1 VIRTHVIAAV
11 CGFLVLAFMLELLR
25 RRQLREKY
33 AILWIG
39 VSVVVVILAAFPSL
53 LNWMA
58 HRLGIYDP
66 PNLLLFSAVLVLLLV
81 AVHLSWEA
89 SRLEEETRTLAEEIG
104 LLRMQV
110 DSLHPNPIGANAAR
124 AAAEA
129 LDSHHAHEPLGS
141 NQASAARDS

>member
-11 CGFLVLAFMLELLR
+11 CGLLVLAFMLELLR

-33 AILWIG
+33 AILWLG
-39 VSVVVVILAAFPSL
+39 VSLVVVVLAAFPSL
-53 LNWMA
+53 LNWVA
-58 HRLGIYDP
+58 HRLGISDP

-89 SRLEEETRTLAEEIG
+89 SRLEEETRTLAEEVG

-110 DSLHPNPIGANAAR
+110 HSLGIERVAATPTASTASVPADSESNPPA
-124 AAAEA
+124 
-129 LDSHHAHEPLGS
+129 
-141 NQASAARDS
+141 

>member
-1 VIRTHVIAAV
+1 MIRTHVIAAI
-11 CGFLVLAFMLELLR
+11 CGFLVLAFMVELLR

-33 AILWIG
+33 AILWLA

-53 LNWMA
+53 LNWLA

-110 DSLHPNPIGANAAR
+110 ESLHPNPVGANAAEAR
-124 AAAEA
+124 RLAA
-129 LDSHHAHEPLGS
+129 DSTPAGT
-141 NQASAARDS
+141 ARDGSA